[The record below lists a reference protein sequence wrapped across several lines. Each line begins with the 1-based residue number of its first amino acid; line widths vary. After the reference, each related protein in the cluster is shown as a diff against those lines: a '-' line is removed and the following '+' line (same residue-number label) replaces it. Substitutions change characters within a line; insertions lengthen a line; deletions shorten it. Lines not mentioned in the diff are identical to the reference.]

1 MSYNEDIQNN
11 YDDNY
16 LNDKENYNYQND
28 NKDYDNQ
35 NNIYYEYDYNDYY
48 DYDDNYNEYY
58 NYDDYYNYDGYYN
71 YDDYYNEYYD
81 YDDNYNPESDLYP
94 TNEDEYEFK
103 YNENNSEN
111 NYKQYEKNDTVIL
124 RSKPSPK
131 SNNQKGGI
139 VFNIKKEDICH
150 YMAPKINPAFTPMQ
164 PQKPAYGPFYGYPPI
179 NN

>member
-1 MSYNEDIQNN
+1 MSYNKDIQNN

-48 DYDDNYNEYY
+48 DYDDNYN
-58 NYDDYYNYDGYYN
+58 
-71 YDDYYNEYYD
+71 
-81 YDDNYNPESDLYP
+81 PESDLYP

-103 YNENNSEN
+103 YNENNSEK
-111 NYKQYEKNDTVIL
+111 NYNQYEKNDTVIL